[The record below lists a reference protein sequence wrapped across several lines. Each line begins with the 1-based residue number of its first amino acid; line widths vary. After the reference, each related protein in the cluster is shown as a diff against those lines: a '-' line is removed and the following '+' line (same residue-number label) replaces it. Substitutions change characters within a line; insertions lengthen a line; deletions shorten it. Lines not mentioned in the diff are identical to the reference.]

1 VSGTLLVVAGIYVRE
16 GRLLLARRPPGGRYP
31 GLWEFPGGKV
41 REDETPEDALAREWI
56 EELDATPAGPVPD
69 GFARDGDVTL
79 LFFRVRGLLGEPRPK
94 GCAAVRW
101 CGAVEA
107 GLLAMPPADAATR
120 ARLADSP
127 GGFRDTGGPETQAL
141 LEAAR
146 ARIPFIPGSAGL
158 LPGRIVTFRK
168 QGLPGYSLLEG
179 LLVGTS
185 EGPRAFENRCPHVPV
200 PLDRAH
206 DAILSADGRHLVC
219 RSHGALF
226 ELPTGRCVSGPCEG
240 EALREIPIE
249 PSGGGWAVAAR

>member
-41 REDETPEDALAREWI
+41 REDETPEDALVREWI

-107 GLLAMPPADAATR
+107 GLLAMPPADAATLHGTLVGATQMAASATRLRATAVVNNDMKLARDASAAAAGALMLGER
-120 ARLADSP
+120 ARQEL
-127 GGFRDTGGPETQAL
+127 RVL
-141 LEAAR
+141 LDPPDAR
-146 ARIPFIPGSAGL
+146 
-158 LPGRIVTFRK
+158 
-168 QGLPGYSLLEG
+168 
-179 LLVGTS
+179 
-185 EGPRAFENRCPHVPV
+185 
-200 PLDRAH
+200 
-206 DAILSADGRHLVC
+206 
-219 RSHGALF
+219 
-226 ELPTGRCVSGPCEG
+226 
-240 EALREIPIE
+240 
-249 PSGGGWAVAAR
+249 